1 MREIAI
7 DILSD
12 DAVEMKLP
20 PRCGKASQPAVCAC
34 CGQAGQPMD
43 DDGCGICDACLET
56 PVQVLTHP
64 DDLDLSDT
72 FHDPLLTAR
81 HR

>member
-1 MREIAI
+1 MQEIAI

-12 DAVEMKLP
+12 DAVEITLP
-20 PRCGKASQPAVCAC
+20 RRCFGGSQPVVCAC

-72 FHDPLLTAR
+72 FPDPSLTAR

>member
-12 DAVEMKLP
+12 DAVEIAP
-20 PRCGKASQPAVCAC
+20 PRRCYGARQPVVCAC
-34 CGQAGQPMD
+34 CGEAGQPMD

-56 PVQVLTHP
+56 PLHVSSCP
-64 DDLDLSDT
+64 DGLDLSAT
-72 FHDPLLTAR
+72 FPHLSLTTR